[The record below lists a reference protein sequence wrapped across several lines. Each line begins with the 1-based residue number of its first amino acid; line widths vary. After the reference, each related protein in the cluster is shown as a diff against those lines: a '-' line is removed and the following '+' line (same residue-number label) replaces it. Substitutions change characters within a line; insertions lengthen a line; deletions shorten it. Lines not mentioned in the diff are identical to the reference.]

1 MTLCAPADLDLA
13 SPRLHG
19 AGARIRARRAA
30 RISAARLWEQLRL
43 PLALRCT
50 APTSSSRRPTRR
62 RSSRRRPPCS
72 RSTTC
77 RSAAHPEW
85 FARREGLRRRW
96 TCQLAA
102 ANAATV
108 LTDSAFSRDE
118 IVRWLG
124 VPPSR
129 VRVTPLGVSTRVR
142 PPVPGPRDD
151 AAPLVLCVGT
161 QLNRRHLPD
170 LVRAFAPLARA
181 DARARLVIVGENR
194 TFPRQDPLAVARD
207 LGLGAAVEVRP
218 WVSDDELTALYG
230 AATTFAWL
238 STYEG
243 FGLPPLEAMAAGV
256 PVVAYDTAVAREV
269 YDTAAALVPVGR
281 RRRRHRR
288 ARSPSPRIPGGAT
301 RTARPGG
308 GRWRASTG
316 RGRRRRRWPPCA
328 RRRRERAHHRHRQ
341 LQRPRR
347 SGALPRQPARGAAG
361 DRARHRGRRQRLD
374 RRQRRG
380 RVGAPRRP
388 PDRAPGQRRLRRRQQ
403 RRASAPPAA
412 S

>member
-1 MTLCAPADLDLA
+1 MRIAVDARELAPRPTGVGRYLLEILKVWAADPAAADCELLVCAPSAMH
-13 SPRLHG
+13 LHLG
-19 AGARIRARRAA
+19 ESGARMTTVVIPG
-30 RISAARLWEQLRL
+30 SQGQLWEQLRL
-43 PLALRCT
+43 PLAIRGQADVLF
-50 APTSSSRRPTRR
+50 APAYSAPAFCPVPTVVTIHDV
-62 RSSRRRPPCS
+62 SFC
-72 RSTTC
+72 
-77 RSAAHPEW
+77 AHPEW
-85 FARREGLRRRW
+85 FGWREGLRRRW

-102 ANAATV
+102 ANATTV

-118 IVRWLG
+118 IVHWLG

-207 LGLGAAVEVRP
+207 LGVGAAVEVRP
-218 WVSDDELTALYG
+218 WVADDELAALYG

-269 YDTAAALVPVGR
+269 YDSAAALVPVGHVDAVTAALIAFATDPR
-281 RRRRHRR
+281 RRDAHRDAGR
-288 ARSPSPRIPGGAT
+288 LQAARFDWT
-301 RTARPGG
+301 RTAQ
-308 GRWRASTG
+308 ATLS
-316 RGRRRRRWPPCA
+316 A
-328 RRRRERAHHRHRQ
+328 LRE
-341 LQRPRR
+341 
-347 SGALPRQPARGAAG
+347 AA
-361 DRARHRGRRQRLD
+361 
-374 RRQRRG
+374 
-380 RVGAPRRP
+380 V
-388 PDRAPGQRRLRRRQQ
+388 
-403 RRASAPPAA
+403 
-412 S
+412 

>member
-1 MTLCAPADLDLA
+1 MIPG
-13 SPRLHG
+13 SSG
-19 AGARIRARRAA
+19 Q
-30 RISAARLWEQLRL
+30 LWEQLRL
-43 PLALRCT
+43 PLAIRGQADVLF
-50 APTSSSRRPTRR
+50 APAY
-62 RSSRRRPPCS
+62 
-72 RSTTC
+72 
-77 RSAAHPEW
+77 SAPAFCPVPSVVTIHDVSFCAHPEW
-85 FARREGLRRRW
+85 FPRREGLRRRW

-124 VPPSR
+124 VPPAR

-142 PPVPGPRDD
+142 PPVPGPGDD

-207 LGLGAAVEVRP
+207 LGLAEAVEIRS

-269 YDTAAALVPVGR
+269 YDTAAVLVPVGR
-281 RRRRHRR
+281 VDAVTDAFLAFATDPKRRDAHREAGRRQV
-288 ARSPSPRIPGGAT
+288 ARFDWT
-301 RTARPGG
+301 RTAR
-308 GRWRASTG
+308 ATL
-316 RGRRRRRWPPCA
+316 A
-328 RRRRERAHHRHRQ
+328 ALRE
-341 LQRPRR
+341 
-347 SGALPRQPARGAAG
+347 AA
-361 DRARHRGRRQRLD
+361 A
-374 RRQRRG
+374 
-380 RVGAPRRP
+380 
-388 PDRAPGQRRLRRRQQ
+388 
-403 RRASAPPAA
+403 
-412 S
+412 